1 MADEK
6 LSCVLATNFAL
17 GWDAWK
23 EKFKDAME
31 TGRKFGMSDE
41 KIKKMSIKISD
52 FLSTKICPKTKEEEL
67 MRDLWAAANEEERKV
82 LATVIFRMVDQS

>member
-23 EKFKDAME
+23 EKFKDAMA

-41 KIKKMSIKISD
+41 KIKEMNDEK
-52 FLSTKICPKTKEEEL
+52 
-67 MRDLWAAANEEERKV
+67 R
-82 LATVIFRMVDQS
+82 